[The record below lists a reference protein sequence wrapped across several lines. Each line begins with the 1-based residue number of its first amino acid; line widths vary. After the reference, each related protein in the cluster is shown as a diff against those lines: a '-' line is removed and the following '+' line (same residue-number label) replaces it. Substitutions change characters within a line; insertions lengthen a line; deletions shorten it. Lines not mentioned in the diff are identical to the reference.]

1 MWMLGR
7 VRPSFRFRG
16 RPGRHHW
23 CPSVIDL
30 SDKWY
35 LSCYADVGAGDSKLT
50 WQAWPGVGYRFEKVD
65 VVAGY
70 RHLAWETDDGD
81 TLDDLNFSGPM
92 LGVKF
97 RF

>member
-1 MWMLGR
+1 M
-7 VRPSFRFRG
+7 
-16 RPGRHHW
+16 
-23 CPSVIDL
+23 
-30 SDKWY
+30 
-35 LSCYADVGAGDSKLT
+35 AGV
-50 WQAWPGVGYRFEKVD
+50 PGVGYRFERVD

-81 TLDDLNFSGPM
+81 TYEDINFSGPM